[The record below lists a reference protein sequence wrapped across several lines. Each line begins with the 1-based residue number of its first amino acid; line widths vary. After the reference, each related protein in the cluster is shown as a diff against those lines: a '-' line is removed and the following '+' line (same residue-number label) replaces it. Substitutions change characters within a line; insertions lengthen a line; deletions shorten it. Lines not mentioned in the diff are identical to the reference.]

1 MFCVVNTSVKYHL
14 NSLST
19 SVSCFLTTAQD
30 TINRRLIAGIVAP
43 RISAYWD
50 TVAAYLEYPI
60 ASTREIDRQ
69 CRGDPRQCCITLLE
83 DWFTGKTGVE
93 PKEWSTLVDVLSE
106 ISDIAAA
113 TQEIKRLLR
122 NERVI

>member
-1 MFCVVNTSVKYHL
+1 M
-14 NSLST
+14 LSWY
-19 SVSCFLTTAQD
+19 SYYFTTAQD
-30 TINRRLIAGIVAP
+30 TINRKLITGIVAP

-60 ASTREIDRQ
+60 VSTREIDRQ

-83 DWFTGKTGVE
+83 DWFTGSTGVE
-93 PKEWSTLVDVLSE
+93 PKNWSTLVEVLSE

-113 TQEIKRLLR
+113 TQEIKRLLS
-122 NERVI
+122 NKRVI